1 MIHGLPRSTLDI
13 DIYVPAEET
22 TLTKIFT
29 IAQRLKLHTDQ
40 QDILKIR
47 HSPRLFA
54 DQWICFSYQ
63 GYDVL
68 DIFLAGKEEFGRLY
82 KNSKTKR
89 DGNLS
94 VRVASL
100 PDLAKMKR
108 ISGRAVDIA
117 DVDLI
122 TKAQRYKKI

>member
-1 MIHGLPRSTLDI
+1 MIHGLPRTTLDI
-13 DIYVPAEET
+13 DIYVPAEEA

-29 IAQRLKLHTDQ
+29 IARRLKLHTDQ

-47 HSPRLFA
+47 RSPRLFA

-63 GYDVL
+63 GYDIWDV
-68 DIFLAGKEEFGRLY
+68 FLAGKEEFDRLY
-82 KNSKTKR
+82 KNSETKR

-94 VRVASL
+94 VKVVSL
-100 PDLAKMKR
+100 SDLAKMKR
-108 ISGRAVDIA
+108 VSGRAVDVA